1 MPLIQLDFEN
11 KLNTSVQT
19 GDVAYFSN
27 PIDYGTA
34 GNSLNNGDQWSS
46 TTTPHLTSN
55 QSDIIKIGVIETIIP
70 WDGEVNSIIC
80 DMPQNLFN
88 QYFSEINKNIV
99 CTPSANDTGSNCFD
113 KISVSYSDLLSN
125 VGNFVDP
132 LAQYG
137 YTGSGWP
144 ANYNG
149 PKIYGYT
156 GGPHLTPFRS
166 EMNQLILH
174 WMWNNNQ
181 SANVS
186 DFIFEDF
193 DGNFIIVNAFIHQ
206 AYVPGVSSPQQ
217 GPVLTSSNQP
227 ALNTGGFLYSVNEI
241 INLWQTEYNNHNATS
256 LSYTGFGGWS
266 TSTIFPVSTLG
277 AVGAFNATK
286 IVPGCSFDDFY
297 NRQIAS
303 GVGFARRTFAFS
315 EPCTSVVDPTVT
327 CTGQGSFIMF
337 SKDNKVNLSSALGYY
352 ASVTFKN
359 NSTEKAEL
367 FNVGA
372 DVFESSK

>member
-1 MPLIQLDFEN
+1 MYALP
-11 KLNTSVQT
+11 
-19 GDVAYFSN
+19 A
-27 PIDYGTA
+27 
-34 GNSLNNGDQWSS
+34 SS
-46 TTTPHLTSN
+46 
-55 QSDIIKIGVIETIIP
+55 
-70 WDGEVNSIIC
+70 C
-80 DMPQNLFN
+80 
-88 QYFSEINKNIV
+88 
-99 CTPSANDTGSNCFD
+99 
-113 KISVSYSDLLSN
+113 
-125 VGNFVDP
+125 
-132 LAQYG
+132 
-137 YTGSGWP
+137 
-144 ANYNG
+144 
-149 PKIYGYT
+149 
-156 GGPHLTPFRS
+156 
-166 EMNQLILH
+166 
-174 WMWNNNQ
+174 
-181 SANVS
+181 
-186 DFIFEDF
+186 
-193 DGNFIIVNAFIHQ
+193 
-206 AYVPGVSSPQQ
+206 PQQ
-217 GPVLTSSNQP
+217 GPILTSSNQP